1 MKKTLNWMFA
11 AALFGGFALTACTP
25 GDNAAGA
32 FEADPSPLL
41 TESTVFDFEDG
52 VTAPNFEGGAAPRMS
67 VAIQDNEE
75 KGGKVFAFINANN
88 AQNGYGFLRYDFSE
102 QVAGVSSVHVN
113 FDYFNG
119 KGGRGQLTIGD
130 ALVRGK
136 DGAGA
141 GFAKN
146 SYGAKG
152 AIFRIGSD
160 RDYFFVNDTKIAIS
174 NALGEDPS
182 PGKWLNVD
190 VTIDIINKAVEY
202 LVKDG
207 EEVLFQSGTTEGE
220 GEEAVFTPGTVGF
233 WQADAN
239 EATQFDVF
247 GYVNNSVSY
256 IDNLLIEG
264 ITDNRI
270 KYADYTVK
278 YVDVN
283 GRELKAPATRN
294 ARVGSIAALVA
305 DDKAAIYEL
314 DDNGNKTVKWAY
326 DSDDAETTPIAEEG
340 TVITLKFVDSGTYQA
355 RLTLKYGDDG
365 KRISRTDYTQFL
377 GDALTV
383 YYPIAVKKEAT
394 GKWYLVPRNSG
405 VGFKSRQSA
414 FTGTNAEWLPEP
426 VNLWR
431 EQLDVEYVLAED
443 IVFGA
448 EFEEEDGGLTLE
460 GELDTRIGWTDPKY
474 WGTGPNAALHF
485 DRYSN
490 GRAAR
495 LTEGSYFATPALAE
509 GTYKLYIYG
518 RNGSSSVAQTVALYV
533 LDAEGNLTPVDLSK
547 TTIEADAEGK
557 FNMPTLGTAVM
568 GFFQIGGIA
577 IPEGGKLVIKND
589 GQANLLDLDFIVLSL
604 NPEADLDTLTN

>member
-1 MKKTLNWMFA
+1 MKKNLNWMFA

-32 FEADPSPLL
+32 FEADPSPIVS
-41 TESTVFDFEDG
+41 EENVFDFEDG
-52 VTAPNFEGGAAPRMS
+52 VNPFTADSRMS
-67 VAIQDNEE
+67 TAIQENAD
-75 KGGKVFAFINANN
+75 KGSNVLAFVNAKN
-88 AQNGYGFLRYDFSE
+88 AQNGYAFAHYNFGELVEAAS
-102 QVAGVSSVHVN
+102 AVN
-113 FDYFNG
+113 VTFDYYNHG
-119 KGGRGQLTIGD
+119 GGRGQITIGD
-130 ALVRGK
+130 GLVRGNGSSIGNGK
-136 DGAGA
+136 LT
-141 GFAKN
+141 
-146 SYGAKG
+146 YGASG

-160 RDYFFVNDTKIAIS
+160 KNNFFVNGKTLGAHGDWS
-174 NALGEDPS
+174 N
-182 PGKWLNVD
+182 KWLTVD
-190 VTIDIINKAVEY
+190 VTVDNINRTVEWAVKEGDEI
-202 LVKDG
+202 LA
-207 EEVLFQSGTTEGE
+207 QSGTTEGE
-220 GEEAVFTPGTVGF
+220 GEEAVFVAGPEEF
-233 WQADAN
+233 FKADAN
-239 EATQFDVF
+239 EATQIDAH
-247 GYVNNSVSY
+247 GQINNSTSF
-256 IDNLLIEG
+256 IDNLKITK

-270 KYADYTVK
+270 KYADYTVR
-278 YVDVN
+278 YVRIIN
-283 GRELKAPATRN
+283 GKPEDLKTPATRN
-294 ARVGSIAALVA
+294 ARVGSVA
-305 DDKAAIYEL
+305 TLLDSDKGAIYEL
-314 DDNGNKTVKWAY
+314 DDNGNKTVKWVY

-443 IVFGA
+443 IAFGA
-448 EFEEEDGGLTLE
+448 EFEEEDGGLTLV
-460 GELDTRIGWTDPKY
+460 GDVSTRIGWTD
-474 WGTGPNAALHF
+474 AAFWEPGNGNINEHF

-509 GTYKLYIYG
+509 GTYKMYIYG

-557 FNMPTLGTAVM
+557 FNMPTLGTAAM

-589 GQANLLDLDFIVLSL
+589 GQATYLDLDFIVLSL
-604 NPEADLDTLTN
+604 NPEADLDALTN